1 MLIFSVQVIFEDRQP
16 IREALQPAC
25 TRHAYYS
32 ESAGVYDLKQGWATV
47 LVRGPQLL
55 WYSKLRATLWTI
67 AIKQSYT
74 IKRSLIPAVA
84 LQDR

>member
-1 MLIFSVQVIFEDRQP
+1 MSATDTLLSRSSQA
-16 IREALQPAC
+16 EAA
-25 TRHAYYS
+25 
-32 ESAGVYDLKQGWATV
+32 SADDAASGVYDLKQGWATV

-55 WYSKLRATLWTI
+55 RQSKLRATLWTI